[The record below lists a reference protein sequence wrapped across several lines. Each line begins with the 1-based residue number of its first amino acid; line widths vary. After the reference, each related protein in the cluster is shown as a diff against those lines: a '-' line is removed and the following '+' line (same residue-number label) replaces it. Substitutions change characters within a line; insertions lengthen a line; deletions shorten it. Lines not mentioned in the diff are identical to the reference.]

1 MSSQRD
7 ENAHRNTL
15 NKGILEITD
24 MIKHMTLGSASWLAD
39 IQVAGVPLLVEVFYE
54 DSPELKENTSVR
66 ANFEE
71 LTKGFSPSEKQVL
84 EPIQNRNLGALRKP
98 DAAKPLVAGG
108 GAASA
113 NAGSA
118 SRAPGAAGGG
128 AASAKAGSASH
139 APGAAGGSA
148 ASAKAGSA
156 SRASDAAGGGAASAK
171 AGSAS
176 RASDAAGGGAA
187 SAKAG
192 SASRAPGAAGGDA
205 EAMDVEIVSNK
216 RRIDMLQRTDD
227 DGDQSMEGDAELVK
241 RARKSRL
248 SEKCSLTEH
257 LIHIALSD
265 DKHVTNVVDAFKYT
279 TIFPTGSFTD
289 DNKCFVVFDHIN
301 RATLISNVVGWR
313 LAIKSPITMAARF
326 RKPMANNYKNLKVSS
341 QFLPLP
347 LKDPEVFN
355 AFTNAIIRA
364 MALVACLG
372 KLPEDTRKKAIEY
385 AETVFANYHRQCAW
399 IFCGAVNFEAIKT
412 NPGGFDALYA
422 PQASK
427 YLEIFTPPY
436 DKTLDVFLQ
445 ETLETPDFKDALNA
459 FKDFIR
465 LSHAFHR
472 ACYFP
477 KEQEKQEQ
485 YPGAIAPKD
494 IRAQFNAFSERE
506 WSLYQKRTGY
516 VTTVVPTDKPIMTS
530 ISDFC

>member
-113 NAGSA
+113 N
-118 SRAPGAAGGG
+118 
-128 AASAKAGSASH
+128 
-139 APGAAGGSA
+139 
-148 ASAKAGSA
+148 
-156 SRASDAAGGGAASAK
+156 
-171 AGSAS
+171 
-176 RASDAAGGGAA
+176 
-187 SAKAG
+187 AG